1 MVRAFL
7 LLSGAIILLLTA
19 PARGAEADALSIDA
33 NIQARHLP
41 YGAILDPIFTL
52 TDSDIIGGYTR
63 CGDSALWTGHYI
75 AAEAFRYKVTQSAEA
90 LNNLKAAIAGLKG
103 LDDVTG
109 NNLLARCMVPI
120 NSPYADGIRSEEAA
134 NGIYTNSSAGWIW
147 VGNTSRDEYCGALF
161 GLAVAYDM
169 VSDATI
175 QSTIHDLVIRLIDF
189 LNGHDWSVPMPD
201 GSSSTS
207 FLTRPDQIETFLAI
221 GRHIDY
227 DHFTSLSYEAQR
239 VLLASTVPVPIG
251 VDTTS
256 DSSYFKFNLDY
267 IDLYNLIRL
276 EASSAKTIYQSAYT
290 LLRDYTG
297 NDQNAYFNIIDLAL
311 NGPNQAR
318 DSQTLALLDGWL
330 LRLRRDFAVD
340 LSSTVAV
347 CGSQACQPVPVWLRP
362 PTDFLWQRSPYQL
375 SVGGAGIIE
384 SAGIDYILPYWMAR
398 YYGLQESVIVQ
409 SAAAGISVVAPQSL
423 GSIYGSNL
431 AATTTQASVQPLPVS
446 LGGISVTVTDSAGN
460 TAPASILYISPGQ
473 INFLMPSGMATGVAT
488 FTIDGGPQSTVTAI
502 GAVGQVAP
510 AIFTMSGGSGIA
522 AATAVRVSS
531 GLESPVTL
539 FNCTAST
546 CEAVPVDL
554 GTGSVYLT
562 LYATGIRNRTSL
574 DNVLVTVNGV
584 SVSALYAGAQPQFA
598 GLDQIN
604 IPLPSALSGSGVVNI
619 VLKVDQHQANT
630 VTVDI
635 Q

>member
-1 MVRAFL
+1 MIREFL
-7 LLSGAIILLLTA
+7 LLFGAIIFLLTP
-19 PARGAEADALSIDA
+19 PARAGEADALSIDA

-52 TDSDIIGGYTR
+52 TDSDVIGGYTR

-75 AAEAFRYKVTQSAEA
+75 AAEAFRYKVTQSPEA

-103 LDDVTG
+103 LSDVTG
-109 NNLLARCMVPI
+109 NNLLARCMVPVD
-120 NSPYADGIRSEEAA
+120 SPYADGIRNEEAA

-207 FLTRPDQIETFLAI
+207 FLARPDQIETFLAI

-227 DHFTSLSYEAQR
+227 DHFTSLSYETQR
-239 VLLASTVPVPIG
+239 VLLASTVPVPVGI
-251 VDTTS
+251 DTTS

-267 IDLYNLIRL
+267 INLYNLIRL

-297 NDQNAYFNIIDLAL
+297 SDQNAYFNIIDLAL
-311 NGPNQAR
+311 NGPNLAR

-362 PTDFLWQRSPYQL
+362 PTDFLWQRSPFQL

-398 YYGLQESVIVQ
+398 YYGLQESVSVQ
-409 SAAAGISVVAPQSL
+409 SAAAGISVVAPQAL

-431 AATTTQASVQPLPVS
+431 AATTAQAAVQPLPVL
-446 LGGISVTVTDSAGN
+446 LGGISITVEDSAGN
-460 TAPASILYISPGQ
+460 TAAAPLLYVSPGQ

-488 FTIDGGPQSTVTAI
+488 FTINGGPNSTVTAI

-510 AIFTMSGGSGIA
+510 AIFTMGGSSGIA
-522 AATAVRVSS
+522 AATAVRINSGVESS
-531 GLESPVTL
+531 VTL
-539 FNCTAST
+539 FDCMPYT
-546 CEAVPVDL
+546 CQAVPVDL

-562 LYATGIRNRTSL
+562 LYTTGIRSRTSL